1 MSLIRECE
9 KHLKDLED
17 LGIKYPNP
25 VYMRAKMIKTTIEAS
40 VNAWSGVGD
49 ILPTLKHGDSNGI

>member
-1 MSLIRECE
+1 MGLIKECE

-25 VYMRAKMIKTTIEAS
+25 VYVRAKMIKTTIEAS
-40 VNAWSGVGD
+40 VNTWSEAG
-49 ILPTLKHGDSNGI
+49 KNG